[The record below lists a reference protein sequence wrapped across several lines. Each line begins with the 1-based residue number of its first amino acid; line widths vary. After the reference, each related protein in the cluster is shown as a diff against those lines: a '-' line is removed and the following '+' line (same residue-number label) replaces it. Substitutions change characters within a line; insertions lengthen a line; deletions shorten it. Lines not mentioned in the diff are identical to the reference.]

1 MTQDQI
7 TLSLLTACLMKQHE
21 ALEQMD
27 AMLRELVDRVD
38 SVGDLLWQMD
48 RRSGITASQMAQA
61 RTPRKRTT
69 SKRWSAR
76 KESSSPDS
84 GSKKA

>member
-7 TLSLLTACLMKQHE
+7 TLSLLTACLMTQHE

-61 RTPRKRTT
+61 RTKRKQTS

-76 KESSSPDS
+76 KESPSRDG